1 MQILNNLILEYNFM
15 LKKLFLLI
23 LNKKNLN
30 QLDSQFWIQKIL
42 LEKKFMNKGI

>member
-1 MQILNNLILEYNFM
+1 V

-30 QLDSQFWIQKIL
+30 QLDSQLWIQKIL
-42 LEKKFMNKGI
+42 LEKKFMKKGI